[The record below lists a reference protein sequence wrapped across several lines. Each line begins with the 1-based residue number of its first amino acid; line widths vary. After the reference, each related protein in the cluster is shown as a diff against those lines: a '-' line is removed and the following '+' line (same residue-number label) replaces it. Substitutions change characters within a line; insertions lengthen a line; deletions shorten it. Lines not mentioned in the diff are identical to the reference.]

1 MPKRSQEAA
10 VAAPDAL
17 YRANKKACTQTSKSA
32 LKRDR
37 VSKEE
42 PTTNAC
48 PQTERSHEENQ
59 ERAYIAASRR
69 ADRSIEARVQSA
81 RMASSIHKKRTGRGF
96 KVTEEIVMKEEMY
109 EEEEDEFPRQFRALT
124 AHLQTGSPDMNNRL
138 NAYVSNHFALAS
150 LVHQQEVDRM
160 FAEQF
165 PNASQVSQQLS
176 SSMYYQ
182 PPMGP
187 AHGNSAS
194 PQFPLESSQPGSPTQ
209 FHKNRSQSMVLPPSR
224 PGLSLRQTL
233 GHKRDAAAAA
243 AAYRTRHASLDDAMS
258 TPAMSPGSGASTD
271 PSSSNATPI
280 FTMAPN
286 FPVTEAPLD
295 PLIAGLDQ
303 ASATS
308 PFTSEL
314 PAETK
319 MLSVFDP
326 EDPLAAVFYG
336 DPSEMMASGACDYA
350 NPGADFAAESQ
361 PLAPKTEAQ
370 DHFYMAQPAASYLNP
385 PTVSRIGT
393 PGGGQGDSWESWVQ
407 YD

>member
-10 VAAPDAL
+10 LAAPDAL
-17 YRANKKACTQTSKSA
+17 YKANKKACTQSSKSA
-32 LKRDR
+32 LYRDR
-37 VSKEE
+37 VKQEE

-176 SSMYYQ
+176 NSMYYQ
-182 PPMGP
+182 PPMAP
-187 AHGNSAS
+187 AQGNPAS
-194 PQFPLESSQPGSPTQ
+194 PQFTLESPQPGSPTQ

-224 PGLSLRQTL
+224 PGLPLRQTL
-233 GHKRDAAAAA
+233 GHKRDAAAAS
-243 AAYRTRHASLDDAMS
+243 YRTRHASLDDGMS
-258 TPAMSPGSGASTD
+258 TPGMSPGSGASTD

-280 FTMAPN
+280 FTVPPS
-286 FPVTEAPLD
+286 FPVTEATLD

-303 ASATS
+303 VPTTS

-326 EDPLAAVFYG
+326 QDPLAAVFYG
-336 DPSEMMASGACDYA
+336 NPSEMMASGACDYT
-350 NPGADFAAESQ
+350 NPGAAAPAESQ
-361 PLAPKTEAQ
+361 SAVPKTEPQ

-385 PTVSRIGT
+385 PTGSRIGT

>member
-1 MPKRSQEAA
+1 MPKRSQEA
-10 VAAPDAL
+10 VAAAPEAL
-17 YRANKKACTQTSKSA
+17 YKANKKACTHTSKFA
-32 LKRDR
+32 LKRYR
-37 VSKEE
+37 VSNEE
-42 PTTNAC
+42 FTTNAC

-165 PNASQVSQQLS
+165 PNASRVSQQLS
-176 SSMYYQ
+176 NSMYYQ
-182 PPMGP
+182 PPMASAQGT
-187 AHGNSAS
+187 SAS

-224 PGLSLRQTL
+224 PALPLRRTL
-233 GHKRDAAAAA
+233 GQKRDAAAAT
-243 AAYRTRHASLDDAMS
+243 YRTRHASLDDAMS
-258 TPAMSPGSGASTD
+258 TPAMSPGSGSSTD

-286 FPVTEAPLD
+286 FPMAEAPLD

-303 ASATS
+303 APTAS

-336 DPSEMMASGACDYA
+336 DPREMMASGACDYMD
-350 NPGADFAAESQ
+350 PGAAFAAESQ
-361 PLAPKTEAQ
+361 SVIPKTEPQ
-370 DHFYMAQPAASYLNP
+370 DHFYMPQSAAAYLNP
-385 PTVSRIGT
+385 PTASRIGT